1 VTTRRLIGSAA
12 VRWYGVVGAP
22 AAFAL
27 FHLAGV
33 ATSEAACSPVGI
45 PGSLDTWSL
54 ALMLVAVLAA
64 LGAEAAALL
73 TYRATRGSG
82 KELPASRVHFLSVIG
97 ITVGVLFSAL
107 ILMGGVGNLVLPE
120 CVQS

>member
-1 VTTRRLIGSAA
+1 VTTRTLIEHPA
-12 VRWYGVVGAP
+12 VTWYGVVGAP

-33 ATSEAACSPVGI
+33 SASEAACSPVGI
-45 PGSLDTWSL
+45 PGSFDTWSL
-54 ALMLVAVLAA
+54 VFTVAAVLAA
-64 LGAEAAALL
+64 LGAEAAAIL
-73 TYRATRGSG
+73 TYRVTRESG

-97 ITVGVLFSAL
+97 ITVGVLFLAL
-107 ILMGGVGNLVLPE
+107 ILMGGVGSLVLPE